1 MNFTGNRMLCV
12 AMALGAAVVAGG
24 CDQRSS
30 SESVGQKMD
39 RATDKVA
46 ATTSNATSKA
56 ADAMDDAAITAKVK
70 AAIIA
75 EPGLRSLEIGV
86 DTKDSVVTLSGSV
99 TSPPLKER
107 AKEVAA
113 NVTGVRSVVDNL
125 VTKTS

>member
-1 MNFTGNRMLCV
+1 MLCM
-12 AMALGAAVVAGG
+12 AMVVGAAVAASG

-30 SESVGQKMD
+30 PETVGQKMD

-46 ATTSNATSKA
+46 STTSNAANKA
-56 ADAMDDAAITAKVK
+56 ADAMDDAALTAKVK

-99 TSPPLKER
+99 TAPPMKER

-125 VTKTS
+125 VTKSS

>member
-1 MNFTGNRMLCV
+1 MNFTRNQMLC
-12 AMALGAAVVAGG
+12 MALVVGAAVAASG
-24 CDQRSS
+24 CDQRNS
-30 SESVGQKMD
+30 SETVGQKMD

-46 ATTSNATSKA
+46 ATTGNAANKA
-56 ADAMDDAAITAKVK
+56 ADAMDDAALTAKVK

-99 TSPPLKER
+99 TSPPMKER
-107 AKEVAA
+107 AKELAA

-125 VTKTS
+125 VTKSS

>member
-1 MNFTGNRMLCV
+1 MLCV
-12 AMALGAAVVAGG
+12 AMALGAAVAAGG
-24 CDQRSS
+24 CDQRNS
-30 SESVGQKMD
+30 SETVGQKMD

-56 ADAMDDAAITAKVK
+56 GDAVDDAAITAKVK

-99 TSPPLKER
+99 SSPPLKER
-107 AKEVAA
+107 AKEVAS

-125 VTKTS
+125 VTKSS

>member
-1 MNFTGNRMLCV
+1 MSFTRNQMLC
-12 AMALGAAVVAGG
+12 MALAVGAAVAASG
-24 CDQRSS
+24 CDQRNSS
-30 SESVGQKMD
+30 DTVGQKMD

-46 ATTSNATSKA
+46 ATTSNAANKA
-56 ADAMDDAAITAKVK
+56 ADAMDDAALTAKVK

-99 TSPPLKER
+99 TSPPMKER
-107 AKEVAA
+107 AKELAA

-125 VTKTS
+125 VTKSS